1 MLYLS
6 YMLSACFYLPRRAKN
21 CADCEAALTNE
32 SERPVH
38 RLDQGLMVWNTS
50 SVAMHLRRYNSRLR

>member
-6 YMLSACFYLPRRAKN
+6 YMLWACFYLPRRAKN

-50 SVAMHLRRYNSRLR
+50 SVAMHL